1 MLLLVSGEGPT
12 DLGSMQPLVQGMG
25 FQAGPMTVLMDCLLE
40 SRLGYSMLA
49 FESIQFVPKPELVH
63 GSHKH
68 AGRQFSAPGKRQ
80 PKESIFYFENARR
93 LAMMAEEKSQELNRP
108 VIPVLFRDADGTQS
122 SGRGEWRAKWKS
134 MEDGFVAGGSGV
146 GVPMLPQPKSEAW
159 LLCACREPIY
169 QHCERLEHES
179 GNDAA
184 PNALKLQLDE
194 ARAGASSGAELVEA
208 IMSGVIDP
216 LGIDMPSFNEFKSRL
231 LEVVDQLHSGN

>member
-12 DLGSMQPLVQGMG
+12 DLGSMQPQAQGMG
-25 FQAGPMTVLMDCLLE
+25 FQAGPMTVLIDCLLE
-40 SRLGYSMLA
+40 RILGYSALA

-63 GSHKH
+63 GERKN
-68 AGRQFSAPGKRQ
+68 AGRQLRARGKRQ

-93 LAMMAEEKSQELNRP
+93 LALMAEKKSQELNRP

-122 SGRGEWRAKWKS
+122 SGRGEWKAKWKS
-134 MEDGFVAGGSGV
+134 MEDGFVAGGSVV

-159 LLCACREPIY
+159 LLCACRTPIY

-184 PNALKLQLDE
+184 PNALKQQLDE
-194 ARAGASSGAELVEA
+194 ARAGATSGAELVEA
-208 IMSGVIDP
+208 ITDGVIDP
-216 LGIDMPSFNEFKSRL
+216 HRIDMPSFNEFKKRL
-231 LEVVDQLHSGN
+231 TEVVDQLLERR